1 MRDFTPEEKE
11 LIINTPIDCEDLSIL
26 GYDDENFTD
35 FLYSV
40 GVKTDEEGAYYISA
54 DSLSTNLRIWLE
66 VLEQLRCKYLE
77 TKDERYFIELVRLLP
92 NSYKVVKL

>member
-40 GVKTDEEGAYYISA
+40 GVNIIHKNI
-54 DSLSTNLRIWLE
+54 LSSYLSKIKIGVAPRLFNLR
-66 VLEQLRCKYLE
+66 RG
-77 TKDERYFIELVRLLP
+77 
-92 NSYKVVKL
+92 